1 MQIASCLSF
10 FLLVVARLS
19 IIVSGQSVTYGEVLH
34 NILIGNITNYDD
46 SFGEVVYYSEQ
57 PFSASANIS
66 MTSLT
71 NAKVL
76 EGTIQLYE
84 YATLGEKWGDAV
96 FFNLFMRYNG
106 QAYNYL
112 EFKDLKTDL
121 VELARGNDTLLKIWE
136 ETSTDADLANLYR
149 SLQQHN

>member
-1 MQIASCLSF
+1 M
-10 FLLVVARLS
+10 VARLS

-46 SFGEVVYYSEQ
+46 SFGEVVYYSQ
-57 PFSASANIS
+57 QQFSASANIS

-71 NAKVL
+71 NTKVL

-84 YATLGEKWGDAV
+84 YATFGEKWGDTV

-149 SLQQHN
+149 SLQQHD